1 MADAERIARFV
12 PVEQYVG
19 KILDHIERVGTRREV
34 GDLRPITRHIVV
46 RLTVQ
51 RQYVAACAQRGRLV
65 AARHADGDLVVALAG
80 VGRFA
85 QKRSRT
91 DRLAMVDA
99 ERVEDRL
106 KPGPSLGARRR
117 N

>member
-1 MADAERIARFV
+1 VAGAERIARFV

-34 GDLRPITRHIVV
+34 GDLGPITRRIVV

-51 RQYVAACAQRGRLV
+51 RQYVAACAQRDRLV

-80 VGRFA
+80 VA
-85 QKRSRT
+85 LLRSVAVLIALRWSTPKGLRT
-91 DRLAMVDA
+91 D
-99 ERVEDRL
+99 
-106 KPGPSLGARRR
+106 
-117 N
+117 